1 MGDEAVSV
9 FEKVRP
15 YYFDVVLM
23 DVQMPVVDGYEATRR
38 IRRLCRDD
46 AASVPC
52 FAITANAFRE
62 DIERALEAGMNDVV
76 TKPLDISLLL
86 SKIRELKNRRVRD
99 ERKKSSVCFLFI
111 SVFLP
116 GAYRMP
122 D

>member
-1 MGDEAVSV
+1 
-9 FEKVRP
+9 
-15 YYFDVVLM
+15 M

-46 AASVPC
+46 AASVPV

-86 SKIRELKNRRVRD
+86 SKIRELKT
-99 ERKKSSVCFLFI
+99 
-111 SVFLP
+111 
-116 GAYRMP
+116 GG
-122 D
+122 